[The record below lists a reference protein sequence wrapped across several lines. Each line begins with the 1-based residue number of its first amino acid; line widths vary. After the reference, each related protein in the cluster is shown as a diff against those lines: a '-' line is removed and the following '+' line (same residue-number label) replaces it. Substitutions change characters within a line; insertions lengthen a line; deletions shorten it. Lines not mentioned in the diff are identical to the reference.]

1 MKVISAQL
9 IATLLGVTAL
19 AIASPAKAQTETST
33 EIVPSDVTV
42 TQIEDLEILSNAE
55 PTTSTPIA
63 VESFQVADSATVTE
77 SANSEV
83 VTIERATTG
92 EPIPGTVATS
102 VEAFR
107 QTSVPSPVS
116 QTAPATNN
124 TPIAQTSIEPGR
136 LSQRNLSYVGVGFNI
151 GFGDDDDTGIGDGGF
166 AINGKI
172 ALSNNL
178 SVRPAVIIGDDADFI
193 IPITYDFTI
202 RGEDPFEPIIFKP
215 YVGGGVAFST
225 GDDENVGFVL
235 SGGVEYQLTREFV
248 ANANLNVG
256 FIEDST
262 QVGLLLGVGYI
273 FPGF

>member
-1 MKVISAQL
+1 MNVISSRL
-9 IATLLGVTAL
+9 IATLLGMTAL
-19 AIASPAKAQTETST
+19 AIASPAKAQTSP

-42 TQIEDLEILSNAE
+42 TQIEELDRLTNSEE
-55 PTTSTPIA
+55 PTAIPIA
-63 VESFQVADSATVTE
+63 VEHFQVADSQTVTPE
-77 SANSEV
+77 PDSEV
-83 VTIERATTG
+83 VTIEKAPTG
-92 EPIPGTVATS
+92 EPTPGTVATS

-107 QTSVPSPVS
+107 QAPVPAPVS
-116 QTAPATNN
+116 QTAPPTKN

-136 LSQRNLSYVGVGFNI
+136 LTQGNISYVGVGFNI
-151 GFGDDDDTGIGDGGF
+151 GFSDEDTGIGDGGF

-178 SVRPAVIIGDDADFI
+178 SVRPAAIIGDETDFI

-225 GDDENVGFVL
+225 GDNDNVGFVL

-262 QVGLLLGVGYI
+262 AVGLLLGVGYI